1 MPTISNSPSNS
12 TPINEYHF
20 KLISIVNEA
29 KQVQHE
35 ESLQEEENTEKVA
48 RQPALSTIKD
58 VDGEKPSKSS
68 KHQRK
73 ESSGSSKRKVKI
85 LFPIQEEDQ
94 NKSSVDKEAYKNIC
108 KQCHSNLKEM
118 KIGVSSGRGF
128 IALSKLNELIED
140 IEALKTGNFI
150 VIDNW

>member
-12 TPINEYHF
+12 NPISEYHF
-20 KLISIVNEA
+20 QLISIVNEA
-29 KQVQHE
+29 KEAQHE
-35 ESLQEEENTEKVA
+35 ESLQEENSTEKIA
-48 RQPALSTIKD
+48 RQPALSAIKD
-58 VDGEKPSKSS
+58 ADGEKPSKSS

-94 NKSSVDKEAYKNIC
+94 SSSSVDKEAYKNIC
-108 KQCHSNLKEM
+108 KQCHSDLKEM

-150 VIDNW
+150 VVDN

>member
-12 TPINEYHF
+12 SPISEYHF

-29 KQVQHE
+29 KEAQHE
-35 ESLQEEENTEKVA
+35 EALQEENNTEKLA
-48 RQPALSTIKD
+48 RQPALSAIND
-58 VDGEKPSKSS
+58 ADGEKPSKSS

-73 ESSGSSKRKVKI
+73 ESSGSNKRKVKI

-94 NKSSVDKEAYKNIC
+94 SSSSVDKEAYKNIC
-108 KQCHSNLKEM
+108 KQCHSDLKEM

-128 IALSKLNELIED
+128 IALPKLNELIED

-150 VIDNW
+150 VVDN

>member
-12 TPINEYHF
+12 NPISEYHF

-29 KQVQHE
+29 KEAQHE
-35 ESLQEEENTEKVA
+35 ESLQEENSTEKIT
-48 RQPALSTIKD
+48 RQPALSAIKD
-58 VDGEKPSKSS
+58 ADGEKPS

-94 NKSSVDKEAYKNIC
+94 SSSSVDKEAYKNIC
-108 KQCHSNLKEM
+108 KQCHSDLKEM

-150 VIDNW
+150 VVDN

>member
-73 ESSGSSKRKVKI
+73 
-85 LFPIQEEDQ
+85 
-94 NKSSVDKEAYKNIC
+94 
-108 KQCHSNLKEM
+108 
-118 KIGVSSGRGF
+118 
-128 IALSKLNELIED
+128 
-140 IEALKTGNFI
+140 
-150 VIDNW
+150 